1 MAQTLDYGIQIFD
14 FATDSTPQ
22 FVHGVAGLQDSNMH
36 KLVNEINKLNAR
48 LAKQEEMLE
57 TLLTKTNQ

>member
-22 FVHGVAGLQDSNMH
+22 FVNGMAGLQDSNMH
-36 KLVNEINKLNAR
+36 KLVNALNELNDR
-48 LAKQEEMLE
+48 LAQLEALQEKE
-57 TLLTKTNQ
+57 NQ